1 MNRQAQMDMLKKEY
15 HQVEVPEQALAV
27 VQAGIQKAR
36 QEKQHSAQQKRWGK
50 IAAAAA
56 VIAVVA
62 LPNLNPQIAAAVAD
76 VPILNKVVQ
85 IVTLDYYQEKD
96 ESGKYEAN
104 VQTPELAAQGDAQLQ
119 SSVGEI
125 NAEVQDYAQQMIA
138 QFQQEMEE
146 QGGVYGLTVQ
156 YNVVTNNEAWF
167 TLQIATSETMASNA
181 QSVRYYN
188 LDKATG
194 KYVQLSDLFAPT
206 ADYITIISDDIKAQ
220 MKARMAE
227 DETKVYFVDTDM
239 PEDDFQQIAADQS
252 FYYNQEGQLV
262 IAFNEY
268 EVAPGYMGCPQFII
282 NDAVLAGL

>member
-1 MNRQAQMDMLKKEY
+1 
-15 HQVEVPEQALAV
+15 
-27 VQAGIQKAR
+27 
-36 QEKQHSAQQKRWGK
+36 
-50 IAAAAA
+50 
-56 VIAVVA
+56 
-62 LPNLNPQIAAAVAD
+62 
-76 VPILNKVVQ
+76 
-85 IVTLDYYQEKD
+85 
-96 ESGKYEAN
+96 
-104 VQTPELAAQGDAQLQ
+104 
-119 SSVGEI
+119 
-125 NAEVQDYAQQMIA
+125 
-138 QFQQEMEE
+138 MEE

-167 TLQIATSETMASNA
+167 TLQIATLETMASGA

-206 ADYITIISDDIKAQ
+206 ADYITVISDDIKAQ

-227 DETKVYFVDTDM
+227 DETQIYFVDTDM
-239 PEDDFQQIAADQS
+239 PDNDFQQIAAEQS